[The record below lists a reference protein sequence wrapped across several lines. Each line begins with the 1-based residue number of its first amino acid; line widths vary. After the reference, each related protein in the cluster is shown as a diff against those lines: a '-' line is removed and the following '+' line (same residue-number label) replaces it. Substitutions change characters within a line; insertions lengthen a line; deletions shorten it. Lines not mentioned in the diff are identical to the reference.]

1 MGLRFEIAWT
11 FAGALVAST
20 AVADLAGKV
29 LVSGS
34 GLPGTPIAGA
44 WVHLQGSPHPGTF
57 TDTNGVFYLPVNP
70 AGTVMVTAALPY
82 LRGAPENFLT
92 GGSFAINGQMDI
104 DIRLEPL
111 PAADDPSYVPAT
123 VSVCQG
129 CHSNQASQWQSSRHA
144 FTASN
149 AWVRDLFS
157 GDGTSG
163 GGAGYVF
170 KNLHDPGE
178 TGFCA
183 TCHAPMRDRELGGT
197 LMLDDPTIPAYG
209 LEGVNCV
216 TCHQLDHIDSSQL
229 EALHH
234 LGKAFYRF
242 PFSDSAST
250 YEYVWGPLDD
260 VTFGGMRA
268 SYSTLHRQSL
278 LCASCHQYSNPDN
291 GTPGQ
296 TTFTEWQ
303 ASPFAVPGPNFRS
316 CQDCHMPGSAGVG
329 TNCLFG
335 GVDRPGSDR
344 RQHTFVGTTPE
355 TLQANLALSAHAHQ
369 VGNRLLVTA
378 SVDNFG
384 AGHAFPT
391 GVSIRN
397 AILLVEARVG
407 ATELLQTAGPTVPWW
422 ADDEVPGKQPG
433 DWAGF
438 PGKGFAK
445 VLEGRING
453 SGPVVRPVLFIDAE
467 AVAENSVIPSRAVDT
482 SIYEFALPEMLP
494 PGATASVTVRLLWR
508 RAFRALAVTKGW
520 TVDPRNGPIEIEVH
534 RTELEVPVRGTAPTE
549 IPALSWWGILLFVL
563 CLVGMGFWQV
573 RKALS

>member
-1 MGLRFEIAWT
+1 MNGPATAALLSLSLLGPT
-11 FAGALVAST
+11 AGYT
-20 AVADLAGKV
+20 AIAGKV

-34 GLPGTPIAGA
+34 GLPGTPIPGA
-44 WVHLQGSPHPGTF
+44 WVHLQGEPHPGTF
-57 TDTNGVFYLPVNP
+57 TDSNGVFFLPVNP
-70 AGTVMVTAALPY
+70 AGTVMVTAAVAY
-82 LRGAPENFLT
+82 SRTAPENFLT
-92 GGSFAINGQMDI
+92 GGTFAVNGDLNVE
-104 DIRLEPL
+104 IRLEPL
-111 PAADDPSYVPAT
+111 PAADDPLYTPASFT
-123 VSVCQG
+123 VCQG
-129 CHSNQASQWQSSRHA
+129 CHATQATQWQSSHHA

-157 GDGTSG
+157 GDGTAG

-170 KNLHDPGE
+170 KNTHDPGE

-183 TCHAPMRDRELGGT
+183 TCHAPMRDLELGGT

-216 TCHQLDHIDSSQL
+216 TCHQLDHIDSSQI

-242 PFSDSAST
+242 PDTGGGSST
-250 YEYVWGPLDD
+250 YEFVWGPLDD

-296 TTFTEWQ
+296 TTFSEWQ

-316 CQDCHMPGSAGVG
+316 CQDCHMPPSSGTG

-335 GVDRPGSDR
+335 GPDRPGSDR
-344 RQHTFVGTTPE
+344 RQHTFVGSTAA
-355 TLQANLALSAHAHQ
+355 TLQANLGLTANATQ
-369 VGNRLLVTA
+369 VGPRLLVTA

-397 AILLVEARVG
+397 AILLVEARIGSLVL
-407 ATELLQTAGPTVPWW
+407 TQTSGPTVPWW
-422 ADDEVPGKQPG
+422 ADDDVPGKQPG

-467 AVAENSVIPSRAVDT
+467 AVAENSAIPSGAVDT
-482 SIYEFALPEMLP
+482 SLYEFALPAGTA
-494 PGATASVTVRLLWR
+494 PGTLVDVTVRLLWR
-508 RAFRALAVTKGW
+508 RAFRALAITKGW
-520 TVDPRNGPIEIEVH
+520 TADPRGGPVEIEVH
-534 RTELEVPVRGTAPTE
+534 RVELEVPVRGVSPAE
-549 IPALSWWGILLFVL
+549 IPALGRLGLVTFGLLL
-563 CLVGMGFWQV
+563 
-573 RKALS
+573 ALSGAFLLWRR

>member
-1 MGLRFEIAWT
+1 
-11 FAGALVAST
+11 
-20 AVADLAGKV
+20 
-29 LVSGS
+29 
-34 GLPGTPIAGA
+34 
-44 WVHLQGSPHPGTF
+44 
-57 TDTNGVFYLPVNP
+57 
-70 AGTVMVTAALPY
+70 MVTAAVPY
-82 LRGAPENFLT
+82 LRGAPENYLT
-92 GGSFAINGQMDI
+92 GGSYAVNGQMDI
-104 DIRLEPL
+104 EIRLEPL
-111 PAADDPSYVPAT
+111 PLSDDASYLPASF
-123 VSVCQG
+123 SVCEG
-129 CHSNQASQWQSSRHA
+129 CHSAQAAQWQASRHA
-144 FTASN
+144 FTATN

-157 GDGTSG
+157 GDGTPG
-163 GGAGYVF
+163 GSAGYVF

-197 LMLDDPTIPAYG
+197 LMLDDPSMPDYG

-242 PFSDSAST
+242 PYHDSGST
-250 YEYVWGPLDD
+250 FEYVWGPLDD

-278 LCASCHQYSNPDN
+278 LCASCHQYSNPEN

-303 ASPFAVPGPNFRS
+303 ASPFAVPGPNFRT
-316 CQDCHMPGSAGVG
+316 CQDCHMPASSGSG

-335 GVDRPGSDR
+335 GVVRPGSDR
-344 RQHTFVGTTPE
+344 REHSFVGTTPE
-355 TLQANLALSAHAHQ
+355 TLQANVGLVAQANQ

-378 SVDNFG
+378 SVSNFG
-384 AGHAFPT
+384 AGRAFPT

-397 AILLVEARVG
+397 AILLLEAKIG
-407 ATELLQTAGPTVPWW
+407 STSLIQTAGPTVPYW
-422 ADDEVPGKQPG
+422 ADDDVPGKQPG
-433 DWAGF
+433 DWAGY

-453 SGPVVRPVLFIDAE
+453 TGPVVRPVLFIDAE
-467 AVAENSVIPSRAVDT
+467 AVAENSVIPSGATDT
-482 SIYEFALPEMLP
+482 SVYEFALPAGLS
-494 PGATASVTVRLLWR
+494 PGTTAEVTVRLLWR

-520 TVDPRNGPIEIEVH
+520 TSDPRGGPIEIEVH
-534 RTELEVPVRGTAPTE
+534 RVELEVPIRGTAPTE
-549 IPALSWWGILLFVL
+549 IPSLGRWGALLLGALLLGGGV
-563 CLVGMGFWQV
+563 WAV
-573 RKALS
+573 RSKARGQTLPSRP